1 MMGIRPE
8 KAGVRNRDH
17 ERGMILAVAT
27 IVVIAM
33 LVMATPFLF
42 KLSMQS
48 RTTEKSNRSLA
59 AFNLAEGGVDRALWE
74 MNQPYAV
81 SGGIVAV
88 DEEGNG
94 TLALTYEEVGD
105 RTGTIQG
112 TIMTNLGVE
121 PNVRTIVATGGVPHI
136 AGQPVTRTV
145 GVNLEKYYK
154 SVFDFGIFADEGIWG
169 KTNIKTDS
177 FNSNDGAY
185 GGSLAGGG
193 VNKGHNGHAGTNATG
208 DAAIEIAQG
217 SSSEIHG
224 NLAAGTGT
232 DPDSLTDV
240 ISIPSESIFKE
251 GGERMI
257 MSAEFEMPQVDLWDL
272 PPRDMFG
279 TELDFHDWFSSQ
291 PPVDGPLPSD
301 IINPG
306 FDKGALSSSKTVL
319 TPADSGVYT
328 SFNLAKNK
336 SLTVQG
342 NVAIYVTGL
351 DGATGSFEPLKNS
364 SITIGENSSL
374 TLILGKTSSVNV
386 INNCQINNTQ
396 TAADLLVLGT
406 SQFTG
411 NFGLRNNDTIKAAIY
426 MPNASFVV
434 DQANVDLY
442 GAVVCDYIDIRNNV
456 DLHYDEAL
464 KQLSYVKGGIPYWR
478 VTTWQERV
486 GD

>member
-1 MMGIRPE
+1 MKMILRE
-8 KAGVRNRDH
+8 KAGARNRDH
-17 ERGMILAVAT
+17 EKGMILAVAT

-33 LVMATPFLF
+33 LIMAMPFLF

-59 AFNLAEGGVDRALWE
+59 AFNLAEGGIDRALWE

-81 SGGIVAV
+81 SEGIVAIGA
-88 DEEGNG
+88 DGNG
-94 TLALTYEEVGD
+94 TILPTSEGVGD

-112 TIMTNLGVE
+112 TITTDLGVE
-121 PNVRTIVATGGVPHI
+121 PNARIIRVTGGIPHI

-145 GVNLEKYYK
+145 SVTLEKYYK

-169 KTNIKTDS
+169 KTNVKTDS
-177 FNSNDGAY
+177 FNSNRGAY
-185 GGSLAGGG
+185 GASLADGDI
-193 VNKGHNGHAGTNATG
+193 NKGNQGHAGTNGTTA
-208 DAAIEIAQG
+208 AAIEISQG

-224 NLAAGTGT
+224 NLAAGFGT
-232 DPDSLTDV
+232 NPDSLTDV

-251 GGERMI
+251 GGQRMT
-257 MSAEFEMPQVDLWDL
+257 MSAEFEMPPVDLFAL

-279 TELDFHDWFSSQ
+279 TTIDFHDWFSSQ
-291 PPVDGPLPSD
+291 PPVDAPLPSD

-306 FDKGALSSSKTVL
+306 YQKGALSSSKTVL

-328 SFNLAKNK
+328 SFNLGKNQN
-336 SLTVQG
+336 LAVQG
-342 NVAIYVTGL
+342 NVAVYVTGL
-351 DGATGSFEPLKNS
+351 DGATGTFEPLRNS
-364 SITIGENSSL
+364 SITIGANSSL
-374 TLILGKTSSVNV
+374 TLILGNTTSVSVV
-386 INNCQINNTQ
+386 NNCAVNNTG

-411 NFGLRNNDTIKAAIY
+411 NFGFRNNDTIRAAMY

-434 DQANVDLY
+434 EQANVNLY
-442 GAVVCDYIDIRNNV
+442 GAVVCDYIDIRNNINV
-456 DLHYDEAL
+456 HYDEAL
-464 KQLSYVKGGIPYWR
+464 KDLSFVKGGIPYWR
-478 VTTWQERV
+478 VTTWQEPL